1 MTEDS
6 PWAVSL
12 RDVDRFCK
20 LLVYFNDNSIQPD
33 VGVWKV
39 AANKRNQPKHKKR
52 DIALVLAIYFCYVIR
67 MGEQLKRD
75 GVIKFVSNVQQPGMT
90 TKKKKCLQIDRFKD
104 IVKREQERFLDKM
117 EIKAGIGRNYPL
129 TENIFVIIT
138 CILNQIPLIVT
149 GKPGSSK
156 TLAMNL
162 ILKSFKGKISSS
174 EFFKSYPNFLNYN
187 FQGSEQSTS
196 KGIEKIYKK
205 AAEEQYKKNRKD
217 T

>member
-1 MTEDS
+1 
-6 PWAVSL
+6 
-12 RDVDRFCK
+12 
-20 LLVYFNDNSIQPD
+20 
-33 VGVWKV
+33 
-39 AANKRNQPKHKKR
+39 
-52 DIALVLAIYFCYVIR
+52 

-75 GVIKFVSNVQQPGMT
+75 GVIKFVSNVSSTGII

-129 TENIFVIIT
+129 TVNIFVIIT

-174 EFFKSYPNFLNYN
+174 DFFKSYPNFLNYN

-205 AAEEQYKKNRKD
+205 AAEE
-217 T
+217 